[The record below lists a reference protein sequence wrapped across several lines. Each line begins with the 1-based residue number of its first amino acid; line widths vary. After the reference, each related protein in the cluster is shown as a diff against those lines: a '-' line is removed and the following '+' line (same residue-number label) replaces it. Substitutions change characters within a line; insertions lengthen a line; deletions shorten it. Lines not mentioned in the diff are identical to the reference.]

1 MAASKIKPFVSVAF
15 NLEFC
20 RYYSLDQ
27 ATAERALGLTLQL
40 RSAASPAA
48 ADTTIM

>member
-40 RSAASPAA
+40 KSAASPAA